1 MDSLKTKI
9 TRAKQMSKIDF
20 VNFADGLTWA
30 AATYKRVLFIPEGAR
45 VVGFGVHVNIDVGSD
60 TGTNTLTI
68 GHDAGT
74 AQTDTGM
81 THIAATA
88 DVDAY
93 AVAVSLQTV
102 GFTGPSGVTSAGAAA
117 VTSGVEL
124 MGKPPTMT
132 SGATYTYAPSLT
144 RAWSSS
150 GEKVVPVVG
159 YITTGATQSTGCVHW
174 WVDYVFDANIVWLQ
188 TDLS

>member
-1 MDSLKTKI
+1 
-9 TRAKQMSKIDF
+9 MSKIDF

-45 VVGFGVHVNIDVGSD
+45 VCGFGVNVNIVVGST
-60 TGTNTLTI
+60 TGTNTLSI

-93 AVAVSLQTV
+93 AKAVTLETV
-102 GFTGPSGVTSAGAAA
+102 GYTGPERGPVDAA
-117 VTSGVEL
+117 VTAGVEL
-124 MGKPPTMT
+124 MGKPPTVT
-132 SGATYTYAPSLT
+132 SSAAYTYAPSST
-144 RAWSSS
+144 ASWSDS
-150 GEKVVPVVG
+150 GEKVVPVIG
-159 YITTGATQSTGCVHW
+159 YITTGATQSTGCLHW
-174 WVDYVFDANIVWLQ
+174 WVEYCFDPNIVWTQ
-188 TDLS
+188 ADLA